1 MSSINT
7 DISATTGANATA
19 HNVRQVLQTLTRLF
33 LAPTINSVSKDA
45 AILLATE
52 NQIRKTI
59 QFLGRDNETDT
70 VKAIQCTHKFESNSW
85 LTDAKVNAKANAKAN
100 AKRNSKRHAKRGR
113 PFTRIDL
120 RGYSIKALE
129 LARAKITSPMPSAT
143 LTFAS

>member
-19 HNVRQVLQTLTRLF
+19 HSVRQVLQTLTRLF
-33 LAPTINSVSKDA
+33 LAPTINSVSKEA
-45 AILLATE
+45 AILLTTE

-85 LTDAKVNAKANAKAN
+85 LTDAK
-100 AKRNSKRHAKRGR
+100 RNSKTHAKRGR

-129 LARAKITSPMPSAT
+129 LAREKITSPMPSAT

>member
-33 LAPTINSVSKDA
+33 LAPTINSVSKEA
-45 AILLATE
+45 AILLTTE

-85 LTDAKVNAKANAKAN
+85 LTDAKAN
-100 AKRNSKRHAKRGR
+100 AKRNSKTHAKRGR

-120 RGYSIKALE
+120 CGYSIKALE

>member
-7 DISATTGANATA
+7 DISTTNATA
-19 HNVRQVLQTLTRLF
+19 HNVRQGLQTLTRLF
-33 LAPTINSVSKDA
+33 LAPTINSVSKEA
-45 AILLATE
+45 AILLTTE

-85 LTDAKVNAKANAKAN
+85 LTDAKVNAKANAK
-100 AKRNSKRHAKRGR
+100 RNSKTHAKRGR